1 MSTQTFLFQSY
12 RQTRYREVE
21 EMRNPTEVLT
31 KWENPPLNEM
41 NKHVRDIWDSLE
53 SHKLNL
59 LTIKNRLSRQEYAL
73 CKIQ

>member
-1 MSTQTFLFQSY
+1 
-12 RQTRYREVE
+12 
-21 EMRNPTEVLT
+21 MRNPTEVLT

-59 LTIKNRLSRQEYAL
+59 LTIKNRLFRQGYAL